1 MKKSILLTSIL
12 ASLLVGC
19 GSQDKG
25 SIEKANLLLENNLVS
40 DAKREFIQIITS
52 SGSKDEEATAYY
64 QLGTLSFEDN
74 NIEGALNTW
83 KKLVAEYP
91 NSPEAE
97 QVKDNIQELTQIVGE
112 TSKESINNAIAAS
125 YIKNGDFWSEDKK
138 TIFTIDSSWI
148 PKVESSIKWYD
159 KVITE
164 FPKSVASKVAY
175 KKKLR
180 TILGWKD
187 IGQYGS
193 KYGIR
198 GDFEKYI
205 PLLLSAFKSF
215 EEDHPTDSSLQAFR
229 YQIAQS
235 YWNNR
240 RWNET
245 RIWLN
250 KIIEKSNDDDTFYKD
265 LAERRLNKVEY

>member
-164 FPKSVASKVAY
+164 YPKSVASKVAY

-193 KYGIR
+193 SYGIR
-198 GDFEKYI
+198 GNFQKYI
-205 PLLLSAFKSF
+205 PLLLSTFRSF

-240 RWNET
+240 NWNET

-250 KIIEKSNDDDTFYKD
+250 EIIEKSNDDDTFYKD
-265 LAERRLNKVEY
+265 LAQRRLKKVEY